1 VTDFPFSTTMFG
13 WDITNVLNITAW
25 TRYFHW
31 YYNISR
37 NESLQ
42 LVILVSSEFVSSEL
56 RPDNNKPIIDTDI
69 PKIIV
74 RVIIFLIN
82 LFHSH
87 QRGITQLPNLL
98 NI

>member
-1 VTDFPFSTTMFG
+1 MSQPGRDTLIGITTSGGMIKSFCTLP
-13 WDITNVLNITAW
+13 IT
-25 TRYFHW
+25 
-31 YYNISR
+31 
-37 NESLQ
+37 
-42 LVILVSSEFVSSEL
+42 SELWSSEL
-56 RPDNNKPIIDTDI
+56 IPDKDKPITEIDI

>member
-1 VTDFPFSTTMFG
+1 MSSMSQPGRDTLIG
-13 WDITNVLNITAW
+13 IITSGGMMKSFCRLPITSEL
-25 TRYFHW
+25 R
-31 YYNISR
+31 
-37 NESLQ
+37 
-42 LVILVSSEFVSSEL
+42 SSELVSSEL
-56 RPDNNKPIIDTDI
+56 RLDKDNPIIEIDI

-87 QRGITQLPNLL
+87 QRGITQLPNCL

>member
-1 VTDFPFSTTMFG
+1 MSQPGRDTLIGIITSASIISST
-13 WDITNVLNITAW
+13 V
-25 TRYFHW
+25 
-31 YYNISR
+31 
-37 NESLQ
+37 
-42 LVILVSSEFVSSEL
+42 VLVSSELISSEL
-56 RPDNNKPIIDTDI
+56 ELNKNKPIIETDI

-74 RVIIFLIN
+74 RVIIFFIN